1 MSRMVGMLAR
11 MRALLGRQSAEQR
24 MHSEFELHVE
34 LETEQNLKR
43 GMPPAEARR
52 RALIA
57 FGGTEQYREEMREG
71 RGLAVPREI
80 LRDARLSLRMFRREP
95 AFSLSVIATLA
106 LAIGATTAVFTLMR
120 RAVLEGPPFPDSGR
134 LLSLSTRYSAWGL
147 PYSVLSEPE
156 LYDLQAMRGTFSGVG
171 AWVMGPADL
180 APDDG
185 SQAER
190 VRGLLASS
198 ELLPVLQVTPVLGR
212 IFRPEEDV
220 PGGAPVVLLS
230 HGLWRRLG
238 GDSSLVGREIWL
250 NSVRQ
255 RVIGVLPASFDF
267 NGAELVTPL
276 RLDRAN
282 PAGRAAHWLD
292 AVARLAP
299 GVTPSQANAALEL
312 TSARLR
318 RDYSE
323 YPADLKW
330 SLVAR
335 SLHDQVLGNAGEV
348 VGFLVGAVVLVLL
361 IACANVANLSLAR
374 LRRKEREVALRG
386 ALGAGRARLVRQ
398 LLTEGVVLALIG
410 GAAGILLATV
420 GTNALLALSP
430 GAVPTVSHVGVDL
443 GMLLTTIGLA
453 GGSALLFGLAPALR
467 GTRTAAAA
475 SAIGSG
481 RGTSAEG
488 WGGGARGFMATLV
501 TVEVAL
507 ATVVVIWAGLLLRSY
522 QRLSQVDLGFEPAG
536 TLAFDVT
543 VPRENYPTPDQV
555 TAFFE
560 RLRGELEQIPGVAHA
575 GGVRS
580 LPLRSSVGRLDI
592 ELEGKP
598 PLAGQAPNFQVVTP
612 GYFETMGIRLV
623 QGRLPSS
630 ADNASSPIAAWV
642 NTAAAKHLWPGEPAL
657 GRRFH
662 FAGDTG
668 TKWFTVVGIVSDVRT
683 TAPTEEPVSEY
694 FLAHAQLPRA
704 IRITQFHRGL
714 SIVVRAS
721 GDPERL
727 AGPVRAVLKG
737 IDPRVAPARVEPMRA
752 VASRAIARQRLVAM
766 LLSAFG
772 GLAAVL
778 AAVGIYGV
786 LSYSVSRRTRE
797 IGIRLAL
804 GARAPEVVRLMARQ
818 GIEAAAL
825 GIGLGALLALSASR
839 LVSSMLY
846 AVGPRDPA
854 VLGGSIAGLAL
865 VALLAA
871 LIPARRAARVHPV
884 ETLKAE

>member
-1 MSRMVGMLAR
+1 MSRMAGLLAR
-11 MRALLGRQSAEQR
+11 MRALLGRRSAEQR
-24 MHSEFELHVE
+24 MQTEFALHVE

-43 GMPPAEARR
+43 GMPPGEARR

-134 LLSLSTRYSAWGL
+134 LLSLATRYAAWGL

-156 LYDLQAMRGTFSGVG
+156 LQDLEAMTGTFSGVG

-180 APDDG
+180 ARDDG

-190 VRGLLASS
+190 VRGLLASAA
-198 ELLPVLQVTPVLGR
+198 LLPVLQVTPVLGR
-212 IFRPEEDV
+212 TFRPEEDL
-220 PGGAPVVLLS
+220 PGAAPVVLLS
-230 HGLWRRLG
+230 HALWRRLG
-238 GDSSLVGREIWL
+238 GDSSLVGKEIWL
-250 NSVRQ
+250 NSIRQ
-255 RVIGVLPASFDF
+255 RVIGVLPPSFDF

-276 RLDRAN
+276 RLDRAH

-299 GVTPSQANAALEL
+299 GVSVSQAGAALEL

-318 RDYSE
+318 REYTE

-330 SLVAR
+330 SLVGR
-335 SLHDQVLGNAGEV
+335 SLQDQVLGNAGEV
-348 VGFLVGAVVLVLL
+348 LGFLVGAVVLVLL

-374 LRRKEREVALRG
+374 LSRKEREVALRG

-398 LLTEGVVLALIG
+398 LLTEGLVLALIG
-410 GAAGILLATV
+410 GAAGIALATV

-430 GAVPTVSHVGVDL
+430 GAMPKVSRLGVDV

-453 GGSALLFGLAPALR
+453 GGSALLFGLAPAWR
-467 GTRTAAAA
+467 GTRTATRAP
-475 SAIGSG
+475 AIG

-488 WGGGARGFMATLV
+488 WGSGARGFMATLV
-501 TVEVAL
+501 TTEVAL
-507 ATVVVIWAGLLLRSY
+507 ATVVVIWAGLLVRSY
-522 QRLSQVDLGFEPAG
+522 QRLSGVDLGFQAG
-536 TLAFDVT
+536 ATLAFDLT
-543 VPRENYPTPDQV
+543 VPRENYPTSDQV
-555 TAFFE
+555 TAFVE
-560 RLRGELEQIPGVAHA
+560 RVRGELEQLPGVQHA

-592 ELEGKP
+592 EVEGKP

-612 GYFETMGIRLV
+612 GYFEAMGIRLV
-623 QGRLPSS
+623 QGRLPTSG
-630 ADNASSPIAAWV
+630 DNANTPISAWV
-642 NTAAAKHLWPGEPAL
+642 NTAAATSLWPGEPAL
-657 GRRFH
+657 GRRFR

-668 TKWFTVVGIVSDVRT
+668 SKWFSVVGIVSDVRT
-683 TAPTEEPVSEY
+683 TAATQAPVAEY

-714 SIVVRAS
+714 SLVVRTA

-772 GLAAVL
+772 LLAAVL

-786 LSYSVSRRTRE
+786 LSYSVSRRTKE

-804 GARAPEVVRLMARQ
+804 GARGAEVVRLMARQ
-818 GIEAAAL
+818 GLEAAGL
-825 GIGLGALLALSASR
+825 GIGLGALLALLASR
-839 LVSSMLY
+839 VVSAMLY
-846 AVGPRDPA
+846 GIGPRDPV
-854 VLGGSIAGLAL
+854 VLGGSVVGLGL
-865 VALLAA
+865 LALLAA
-871 LIPARRAARVHPV
+871 LIPAQRAARVQPI
-884 ETLKAE
+884 ETLRAE